1 VIAGGNNPFPVG
13 NEESAGNNPVPVGT
27 VPVGTVPVGTEEI
40 GVSNNL
46 GETDLLQLL
55 DQLPVIPM
63 IFPGQPV
70 PSDNQVQ
77 PPFSGYDGDT
87 FRAFGQVFARESSP
101 DQFPIIF
108 PGQFAPPANQVVPP
122 FSGYNGD
129 TFRAFGQVFARE
141 SSPDQFPIIFP
152 GQFAPPAN
160 QFVPPDGFRSFGV
173 GGTEPLRNSV
183 QRPMTSPR
191 QPASSVNQ
199 VVGSFS
205 GGSNGEAFRAFSE
218 VFLKDSSGGN

>member
-108 PGQFAPPANQVVPP
+108 PGQFAPPANQ
-122 FSGYNGD
+122 
-129 TFRAFGQVFARE
+129 
-141 SSPDQFPIIFP
+141 
-152 GQFAPPAN
+152 
-160 QFVPPDGFRSFGV
+160 FVPPDGFRSFGV